1 TLYSAIPQSWFSSG
15 TNCASTNFLFPP
27 PEMVVA
33 GLTAYNWAYNTF
45 RRYYYP
51 NDVWME
57 YTAHTIESGEQP
69 VPHIEALK
77 CVKRLRDGVPREH
90 WSDERNIP
98 GKCGTRTATLEL
110 KKKREAVS
118 SEKQKA

>member
-1 TLYSAIPQSWFSSG
+1 MQLGRVQIHWLGTYPKINTQYKLSKKEVILFKVVKTLEDDEDGIVTTLYSAIPQSWFSSG

-51 NDVWME
+51 NDDWME

-69 VPHIEALK
+69 
-77 CVKRLRDGVPREH
+77 G
-90 WSDERNIP
+90 
-98 GKCGTRTATLEL
+98 
-110 KKKREAVS
+110 
-118 SEKQKA
+118 